1 MGLLTSGCQQ
11 APAKPVLQN
20 GDETM
25 NAIAIVNDGRH
36 DFDFFHGDWTVRHRL
51 LKRRGVQCEDWL
63 EFLGT
68 ASCRGLIGGLC
79 NVEENDM
86 PARRAQGVAFRS
98 FDIARRTWSIHWVSS
113 TDGLVGEPVHGR
125 FADGE
130 GRFYG
135 VDLCDGRPV
144 KVAFLWSEIT
154 GDEAQWSQAFSY
166 DAGQTW
172 ETNWVM
178 RFTRAGRAA

>member
-1 MGLLTSGCQQ
+1 
-11 APAKPVLQN
+11 
-20 GDETM
+20 M

-36 DFDFFHGDWTVRHRL
+36 GFDFLHGDWTVQHRL
-51 LKRRGVQCEDWL
+51 LKRRGAQSDDWL

-68 ASCRGLIGGLC
+68 ASCRGLMDGLC
-79 NVEENDM
+79 NVEEHQM
-86 PARRAQGVAFRS
+86 PARRAQGVALRS

-113 TDGLVGEPVHGR
+113 ADGLVGEPVYGR
-125 FADGE
+125 FENDE

-144 KVAFLWSEIT
+144 KVAFLWSDIT
-154 GDEAQWSQAFSY
+154 PDGARWSQAFSY
-166 DAGQTW
+166 DEGQTW

-178 RFTRAGRAA
+178 RFARTGVAS